1 MKLKSIGGAV
11 LAVVVCQ
18 AAGILGAV
26 FTAPAIPTW
35 YASLQKPAF
44 TPPSWLFAPAWITL
58 YTLMGIAVYLV
69 LRQGWEKP
77 AVRSAVYVFGLQLVL
92 NALWTPLFFG
102 LHWLLVAFFEITL
115 LWILIFLTIQ
125 RFWKISRPAGL
136 LMIPYLLWVSF
147 ASALNLG
154 FLILNR

>member
-102 LHWLLVAFFEITL
+102 LHWLLGAFFEIT
-115 LWILIFLTIQ
+115 
-125 RFWKISRPAGL
+125 
-136 LMIPYLLWVSF
+136 
-147 ASALNLG
+147 
-154 FLILNR
+154 